1 MNWLKKLTGQMTGKR
16 QEPDNAAP
24 SSTTSANAAAPGNA
38 ASSAYAGQDLALRE
52 GSPEFHL
59 FVASTTLSTGTG
71 LAHGAM
77 HLASLLAV
85 DPGRADWQVLAAR
98 YLDAAGGDV
107 DALLPA
113 GDERF
118 AHSEALRA
126 WFWQRQGRVAEAVD
140 LLLQVSR
147 AERHAIYLH
156 AWALDWLEQDGA
168 LARVDEATMMQ
179 LLATVLNSVEEA
191 HESSFS
197 IVRAM
202 GRWAALAERASAGY
216 APSPI
221 LLMVRAGLQRKAGNF
236 DAALAITGPIEKA
249 ASAEQANAI
258 GLLLRCMRRFAEA
271 EQAFIHAN
279 SFDPDDITPKLEAGD
294 TCFEAGNWQKA
305 LGWYEAVLAA
315 ADGQEWALPSSWY
328 CRYKLDGDEAWMER
342 LWEAMRNGD
351 NRAHQLVFRERGR
364 LAQSNDAGANLLRTL
379 LERWRENGNTD
390 GSGGSMA
397 ISATVMEAP
406 SNRLA
411 FALELAGRNPPVKL
425 EITFGPLPAVD
436 PRLALAPVE
445 YPLWTYDGTVP
456 YPALPA
462 PDAAVRDAIAALA
475 LAPYHPNEN
484 WAQASHVAARFGT
497 AHVRDILAVMVYPPP
512 LPQGVRALEW
522 LPRVQ
527 LATAY
532 VIGQVDSGWEESE
545 RRRALVSVLFGP
557 MDWTTCAAIRV
568 LARIATTEP
577 ACATDIMGLFA
588 QMERHIPAVG
598 HWDWVTLLYQQW
610 LEIPFL
616 FDSEREELRRKLAAH
631 EEDEQED

>member
-1 MNWLKKLTGQMTGKR
+1 MNWLKKLTGQLTGIK
-16 QEPDNAAP
+16 EETDIAAVAAATPGASSAPSDAAP
-24 SSTTSANAAAPGNA
+24 
-38 ASSAYAGQDLALRE
+38 SAYAGQDLTLRE

-59 FVASTTLSTGTG
+59 FVASATLDTGSG

-85 DPGRADWQVLAAR
+85 EPSRADWRALAAR
-98 YLDAAGGDV
+98 YLDAANGDV

-126 WFWQRQGRVAEAVD
+126 WFWQRQGRTAEAVD

-168 LARVDEATMMQ
+168 LALVDEATMMQ

-191 HESSFS
+191 HESSFK

-202 GRWAALAERASAGY
+202 KRWAALAERASAGY

-249 ASAEQANAI
+249 ASTEQGNAI
-258 GLLLRCMRRFAEA
+258 GLLLRCMRRFDES

-315 ADGQEWALPSSWY
+315 ADGQEWALASSWY
-328 CRYKLDGDEAWMER
+328 CRYKLDGDESWMER
-342 LWEAMRNGD
+342 LWEAMRGGD

-364 LAQSNDAGANLLRTL
+364 LAQSMDATANLLRQM
-379 LERWRENGNTD
+379 REGWLKNGGGD
-390 GSGGSMA
+390 GGTIQIGTSSLD
-397 ISATVMEAP
+397 AP
-406 SNRLA
+406 SNQLA
-411 FALELAGRNPPVKL
+411 FALEFAAHNPAARLDMESGAVSS
-425 EITFGPLPAVD
+425 VD
-436 PRLALAPVE
+436 PRLVLAPVD
-445 YPLWTYDGTVP
+445 YALWAYDGTLP
-456 YPALPA
+456 HPALPA

-497 AHVRDILAVMVYPPP
+497 AHVRDMLAVMVYPPP
-512 LPQGVRALEW
+512 LPQGVSALEW

-527 LATAY
+527 LAAAQ
-532 VIGQVDSGWEESE
+532 VLGQVDSGWEGSE

-568 LARIATTEP
+568 LAWIAAAEP
-577 ACATDIMGLFA
+577 ACATDILGLFA
-588 QMERHIPAVG
+588 RMERHIPEVG

-610 LEIPFL
+610 LEIPSL
-616 FDSEREELRRKLAAH
+616 FDAEREELRRKLAAH
-631 EEDEQED
+631 VDNFSQD